1 MDLYVN
7 SGYSQSDVYHFICRD
22 IKGRWGIRFYRN
34 FLIHMQLILRRLM
47 DLIIYTMRKGHSGV
61 HGPGG
66 KDVRGR
72 PELLSGQWKQ
82 LWDFER
88 GLRDDPAWRE
98 DFDEPELP

>member
-1 MDLYVN
+1 MDLYDKLVD
-7 SGYSQSDVYHFICRD
+7 YSQSDVYPFHMPGHKRQVGNPFLQEFPNPYAID
-22 IKGRWGIRFYRN
+22 ITEIDGFDNLHHAEGIIRES
-34 FLIHMQLILRRLM
+34 M
-47 DLIIYTMRKGHSGV
+47 DR
-61 HGPGG
+61 